1 LQPLLFQQSAK
12 DPAIYTFVG
21 AIMLLVAVIASA
33 SPAVRAAKADPN
45 AALRAE

>member
-1 LQPLLFQQSAK
+1 L
-12 DPAIYTFVG
+12 YG
-21 AIMLLVAVIASA
+21 AVAALMLLVAVGASA